1 METCRIAFFGAKPYD
16 IESFD
21 QLNKDYRFDIHYFET
36 HLNNRNAVLA
46 ADVDVVCAFVNDT
59 LDAHVINKLVDNGV
73 KLLAL
78 RCAGFNN
85 VDLKAARERLPVVH
99 VPAYSPHAVA
109 EYALALMLSLN
120 RKIYRAYW
128 RTKDGN
134 FALNGLMG
142 FDMYGKTAGII
153 GTGKI
158 AKILIHILNGLG
170 MNILAYDIYPDKDFA
185 SMENFRYVT
194 LDELYQKSDIIS
206 LHCPLTEQT
215 RHIINRQA
223 IERMKDGV
231 MLINTGRGALID
243 THALV
248 EGLKSKK
255 IASAG
260 LDVYEEEKNYFYED
274 VSDKIINDDML
285 VRLLSFHNVVV
296 SSHQA
301 FFTREA
307 LYNIARTTLQN
318 ILDFKEGKALVNEVK
333 I

>member
-36 HLNNRNAVLA
+36 HLNSRNAVLA
-46 ADVDVVCAFVNDT
+46 ADADVVCAFVNDT

-85 VDLKAARERLPVVH
+85 VDLQAAQGRLPVVH

-185 SMENFRYVT
+185 SMENFKYVT

-215 RHIINRQA
+215 HHIINRQA
-223 IERMKDGV
+223 IEKMKDGV